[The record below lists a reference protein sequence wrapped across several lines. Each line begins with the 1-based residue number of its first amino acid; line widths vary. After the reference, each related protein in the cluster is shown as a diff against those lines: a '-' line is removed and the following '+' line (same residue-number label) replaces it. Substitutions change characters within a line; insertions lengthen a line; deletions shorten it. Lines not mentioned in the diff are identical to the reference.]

1 MVATT
6 GAMAAAIAT
15 QSLAVILGQDSE
27 AAGQSFTASL
37 NLCLEPAMKCF

>member
-15 QSLAVILGQDSE
+15 QSSAVMLGQDSE
-27 AAGQSFTASL
+27 VAAQSFTASL
-37 NLCLEPAMKCF
+37 NLC